1 MKTLVKI
8 TPFHALLFVALIFSL
23 DSSTVA
29 GGQSQS
35 AAPDVESEV
44 PRPNP
49 TGSNPKPEDASSAIL
64 AAFEKYEVVGMSAAH
79 GNKDLDDFILDLIR
93 NPAFPSKV
101 NDIAVECGNSL
112 YQPVLDR
119 YIAGG
124 EVPLSDVRLV
134 WRNTTQT
141 MCGTSGFYAQLFPLV
156 RRINQKLPREK
167 KVRVLACDPPIDWS
181 KVQSQKDFRVK
192 DRDAN
197 IAYVMKE
204 EVLSKHRKALML
216 FGTYHLF
223 RAGNPAG
230 RVSSAVEQYEKD
242 YPGMTLV
249 IADHEGFCN
258 WTALTKSNDEFEA
271 RMTSWPVPSLVQQM
285 KGTWL
290 ADLLDMPYSAGAF
303 YFKVKE
309 GPSGK
314 QTQLA
319 PIVLKG
325 FSKMV
330 DAYLYL
336 GPRDLQLSE
345 AMPAEISMDK
355 DYIAELQR
363 RAALMEEDPS
373 AILKVDSNPFLYD
386 PDFLQKAI
394 QDICKS
400 HIEAPCVILPEVQV
414 SDIHH

>member
-1 MKTLVKI
+1 MKTLMKI
-8 TPFHALLFVALIFSL
+8 TPFHALLFATFVFGL
-23 DSSTVA
+23 DSSTLA
-29 GGQSQS
+29 GGQSQA
-35 AAPDVESEV
+35 AAPGVVSGI

-101 NDIAVECGNSL
+101 NDVAVECGNSL

-119 YIAGG
+119 YIAGD

-141 MCGTSGFYAQLFPLV
+141 MCGMSGFYAQLFPLV

-167 KVRVLACDPPIDWS
+167 KLRVLACDPPIDWS

-197 IAYVMKE
+197 IASVMKE

-230 RVSSAVEQYEKD
+230 RLSSAVEQYEKD
-242 YPGMTLV
+242 YPGVTLV
-249 IADHEGFCN
+249 IAHHEGLGN
-258 WTALTKSNDEFEA
+258 WTAVTKYNGEFEA
-271 RMTSWPVPSLVQQM
+271 RLASWPVPSLVQQM

-290 ADLLDMPYSAGAF
+290 ADLLDMPHSAGAF

-309 GPSGK
+309 GPNGK

-325 FSKMV
+325 FSTMV

-363 RAALMEEDPS
+363 RATLMGEDPL
-373 AILKVDSNPFLYD
+373 AILKVDSNPVLYD

-394 QDICKS
+394 QDICNS
-400 HIEAPCVILPEVQV
+400 HPEAPCVILPEVQV
-414 SDIHH
+414 SDIH

>member
-1 MKTLVKI
+1 MKKLMKI
-8 TPFHALLFVALIFSL
+8 TPFRALLFVALVF
-23 DSSTVA
+23 DAGSSTLA
-29 GGQSQS
+29 GGQSQA
-35 AAPDVESEV
+35 AAPGVVSDI

-49 TGSNPKPEDASSAIL
+49 TGSNPKPEDATSAIL

-79 GNKDLDDFILDLIR
+79 GNKNLDDFILDLIR

-112 YQPVLDR
+112 YQSVLDR
-119 YIAGG
+119 YIAGD
-124 EVPLSDVRLV
+124 EVPPSDVRLV

-141 MCGTSGFYAQLFPLV
+141 MCGMSGFYAELFPLV

-167 KVRVLACDPPIDWS
+167 KLRVLACDPPIDWS

-197 IAYVMKE
+197 IASVMKE

-223 RAGNPAG
+223 RAGNTAG
-230 RVSSAVEQYEKD
+230 KLSSAVEQYEKD
-242 YPGMTLV
+242 YPGVTLV
-249 IADHEGFCN
+249 IADHEGFGN
-258 WTALTKSNDEFEA
+258 WTAVTKYNDEFEA
-271 RMTSWPVPSLVQQM
+271 RLASWPVPSLVQQM

-290 ADLLDMPYSAGAF
+290 ADLLDMPHSAGAF

-309 GPSGK
+309 GPNGK

-325 FSKMV
+325 FSTMV

-336 GPRDLQLSE
+336 GPRDFQLSE

-363 RAALMEEDPS
+363 RATLMEEDPS

-386 PDFLQKAI
+386 PDFLQKSI

-400 HIEAPCVILPEVQV
+400 HLDAPCVILPEVQV
-414 SDIHH
+414 SDIH

>member
-1 MKTLVKI
+1 MKKLMKMTS
-8 TPFHALLFVALIFSL
+8 FHAFLLVALVFGV

-29 GGQSQS
+29 GGQSQ
-35 AAPDVESEV
+35 AAGPGIVSDA
-44 PRPNP
+44 RPNP
-49 TGSNPKPEDASSAIL
+49 TGSNPKPEDAASAIL

-93 NPAFPSKV
+93 NPGFPSKV

-119 YIAGG
+119 YIAGDD
-124 EVPLSDVRLV
+124 VPMPDVRLV

-141 MCGTSGFYAQLFPLV
+141 MCGMSGFYAELFPLV

-167 KVRVLACDPPIDWS
+167 KLRVLACDPPIDWS

-197 IAYVMKE
+197 IASVMKE

-230 RVSSAVEQYEKD
+230 RLSSAVEQYEKD
-242 YPGMTLV
+242 YPGVTLV

-258 WTALTKSNDEFEA
+258 WTALTKYNDEFEA
-271 RMTSWPVPSLVQQM
+271 RLTSWPVPSLVQQM

-319 PIVLKG
+319 PVVIKG
-325 FSKMV
+325 FSRMV

-355 DYIAELQR
+355 DYVAELQR
-363 RAALMEEDPS
+363 RATLMEEDPL

-400 HIEAPCVILPEVQV
+400 HLDAPCMILPEVQV
-414 SDIHH
+414 SDIH